1 MERINS
7 IKRYGDLLL
16 IRFGN
21 QVRVF
26 GIESLT
32 DLLIQYEQE
41 ISSFTKAHAE
51 ALEEIIRLKKEL
63 KNKGLTPT
71 TFTMPLYANRRQT
84 RRNLDA
90 I

>member
-7 IKRYGDLLL
+7 IKRYGDLIL

-26 GIESLT
+26 GIEALA

-51 ALEEIIRLKKEL
+51 ALEEISRLKKEL
-63 KNKGLTPT
+63 KN
-71 TFTMPLYANRRQT
+71 YQNV
-84 RRNLDA
+84 
-90 I
+90 